1 MLTDESD
8 IKDINN
14 LNIKVGVLET
24 SIDDMKESV
33 KEMTSSINT
42 CLHGC
47 GLDPYKAEMKQR
59 CELFSEKIQNNKE
72 MTALQKRE
80 IEKMVEDVEDGV
92 EEKIKSLRHLI
103 SRIITTVVV
112 VGIFFGGIIGTIQI
126 QKVSQ
131 SEYNNH
137 LSMYQDNRSEQINR
151 FDKFLDVYAANI
163 EKRDIKIDSILQ
175 HQQDF
180 NEAISRRNILLEG
193 QLNLIKQKI
202 ELDN

>member
-1 MLTDESD
+1 
-8 IKDINN
+8 
-14 LNIKVGVLET
+14 
-24 SIDDMKESV
+24 
-33 KEMTSSINT
+33 MTSSINT

-175 HQQDF
+175 HQQAF
-180 NEAISRRNILLEG
+180 TEAIRTRNILLEG

-202 ELDN
+202 GLDN